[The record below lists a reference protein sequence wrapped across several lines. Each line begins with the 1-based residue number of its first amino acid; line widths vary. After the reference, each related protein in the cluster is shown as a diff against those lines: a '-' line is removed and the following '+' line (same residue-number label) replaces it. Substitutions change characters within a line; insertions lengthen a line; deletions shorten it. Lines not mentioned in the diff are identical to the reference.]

1 MQRIDERRIM
11 ICQSALLITFIKQG
25 RERRK
30 NQAAFIAVSHLAF
43 SLFEKWYSAGEEG

>member
-1 MQRIDERRIM
+1 MQIIDERRIM
-11 ICQSALLITFIKQG
+11 ICQSALLITFIKEG
-25 RERRK
+25 RQRRK